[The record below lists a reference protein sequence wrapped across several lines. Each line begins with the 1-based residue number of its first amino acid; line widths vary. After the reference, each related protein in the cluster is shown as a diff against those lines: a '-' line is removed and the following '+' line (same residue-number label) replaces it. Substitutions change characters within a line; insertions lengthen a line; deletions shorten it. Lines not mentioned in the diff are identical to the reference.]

1 MEELRTRVKGLVGA
15 ERLPSLDHVVS
26 DWLIRNPFQL
36 EGVSAEDV
44 DQEKGEGEVP
54 NTSTSESRQLLHQL
68 DAWLDARPK
77 SKPLPPKADAEEE
90 PVRKPFDVKQ
100 RLLDLERDLFPSFTA
115 EKSSTSNRPEESM
128 ETGDEGRREG
138 LGAEGARKSGTRFQ
152 WRWDRER
159 LKTMGCIA
167 GAIMIVGIVVVF
179 YYVAGSES
187 ISQVDH
193 SISTSNSRTPLQDE
207 ENSPP

>member
-1 MEELRTRVKGLVGA
+1 MDELRTRVKGLVGA

-44 DQEKGEGEVP
+44 DQEKGEEGVP
-54 NTSTSESRQLLHQL
+54 NTSRSESRHLLHQL

-77 SKPLPPKADAEEE
+77 SKPLPPKMEAEEE

-115 EKSSTSNRPEESM
+115 EKSSMSNRPEESM
-128 ETGDEGRREG
+128 EAGDKEGREG
-138 LGAEGARKSGTRFQ
+138 MDAQGARKHGTRFQ

-159 LKTMGCIA
+159 FKTIGCIA
-167 GAIMIVGIVVVF
+167 GAIMIVGIVIVF
-179 YYVAGSES
+179 YYVAGGES

-193 SISTSNSRTPLQDE
+193 SISTSNNRTPLQDE
-207 ENSPP
+207 EKSSP